1 MQITVLKSKIHRATV
16 TDADLDYQ
24 GSISIDPE
32 LCRAARLHT
41 YERVDVYNCN
51 NGERFSTYVIVGGP
65 GEVCLNG
72 AAARLVQ
79 PGDVVIIACYGQID
93 EGRADAYRPT
103 LVYVDDDNRIHE
115 VKEGA

>member
-1 MQITVLKSKIHRATV
+1 V
-16 TDADLDYQ
+16 TDADLDYE

-32 LCRAARLHT
+32 LCRAARLHP

-51 NGERFSTYVIVGGP
+51 NGERFSTYVIIGGP

-79 PGDVVIIACYGQID
+79 PGDVVIIACYGELD
-93 EGRADAYRPT
+93 ESSAAGHLPT
-103 LVYVDDDNRIHE
+103 LVYVDGDNHLRD
-115 VKEGA
+115 VKQSADG